1 MTTLLRSL
9 VAIRMRHRLPP
20 TDRDPRLGDL
30 CRLGGPGGMPE
41 NFIRKHGIGMVVRKN
56 VHPHTRVAKYEVRW
70 LKSDERMNFFKEDLI
85 IVSNVD

>member
-1 MTTLLRSL
+1 
-9 VAIRMRHRLPP
+9 
-20 TDRDPRLGDL
+20 
-30 CRLGGPGGMPE
+30 MPE